1 MAELEDTYAFL
12 QQIRRKET
20 EIRRKQLQH
29 DELQSCLLPGAIR
42 YDVDKVQSTPEDPMG
57 KIFAELDDLERQIAD
72 LKAEKARLINV
83 IAEAIEQLA
92 DEFEKTVLA
101 EFYIGRR
108 SMGDVAKAIDYSP
121 RRAYYFRKQGVIHL
135 DEIRKSKSANIA
147 KRNVVL

>member
-12 QQIRRKET
+12 QQIRRKEI

-42 YDVDKVQSTPEDPMG
+42 YDVDKVQSSPEDPMG
-57 KIFAELDDLERQIAD
+57 KIFAELDDLERQIAE
-72 LKAEKARLINV
+72 LNAEKAKLIHV
-83 IAEAIEQLA
+83 ITEAIEQL
-92 DEFEKTVLA
+92 DDDFEKTVLT

-108 SMGDVAKAIDYSP
+108 SMRDAARAIDYSS

-135 DEIRKSKSANIA
+135 DEIRKSANIA
-147 KRNVVL
+147 K

>member
-42 YDVDKVQSTPEDPMG
+42 YDVDKVQSSPEDPMG
-57 KIFAELDDLERQIAD
+57 KIFAELDDLERQIAE
-72 LKAEKARLINV
+72 LNAEKAKLIHV
-83 IAEAIEQLA
+83 I
-92 DEFEKTVLA
+92 TV
-101 EFYIGRR
+101 FYIGRR
-108 SMGDVAKAIDYSP
+108 SMRDAARAIDYSS

-135 DEIRKSKSANIA
+135 DEIRKSANIA
-147 KRNVVL
+147 K